1 MIASIFVGARK
12 QTVNQRPDTV
22 NSLDARVFFF
32 FFYLTKLYIAIS
44 ADLNLG
50 NIKQHTPR
58 WALLLSI
65 SSVITYRNAA
75 VADLDMNQM
84 PYFLLVSSC
93 SGAEGKKKSAP
104 YVSGSE
110 L

>member
-1 MIASIFVGARK
+1 M
-12 QTVNQRPDTV
+12 
-22 NSLDARVFFF
+22 LEFFL

-93 SGAEGKKKSAP
+93 SGAEGKKKVHHMFQVPSCDQKFP
-104 YVSGSE
+104 F
-110 L
+110 